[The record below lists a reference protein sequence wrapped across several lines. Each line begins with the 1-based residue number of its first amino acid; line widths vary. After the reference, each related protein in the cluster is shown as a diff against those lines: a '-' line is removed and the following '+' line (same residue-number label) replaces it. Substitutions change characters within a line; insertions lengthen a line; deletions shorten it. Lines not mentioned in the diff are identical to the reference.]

1 MNSFI
6 FSRIET
12 NKKYTNIFFLIFLIS
27 VGLSLRLVY
36 FPYELPVTVDAFS
49 SFRYAAD
56 IIALGHLPD
65 SWLDP
70 INNGWAIFLSFWF
83 SIIRLDEPLQYMQIQ
98 KFLSIIISTITVI
111 PIYYICT
118 KFVKQK
124 YALIGSALFV
134 LDPRIILNSFLGS
147 TDPLYILL
155 GTSSLLFLIKPLLI

>member
-1 MNSFI
+1 MNLFI

-70 INNGWAIFLSFWF
+70 INNGWAIFLSSWF

-98 KFLSIIISTITVI
+98 RFLSIIISISMVLTMIIAGLFGILVPVTLKKMNIDPAIASSVFVTTITDVI
-111 PIYYICT
+111 G
-118 KFVKQK
+118 FV
-124 YALIGSALFV
+124 
-134 LDPRIILNSFLGS
+134 SFLGVGA
-147 TDPLYILL
+147 Y
-155 GTSSLLFLIKPLLI
+155 FL